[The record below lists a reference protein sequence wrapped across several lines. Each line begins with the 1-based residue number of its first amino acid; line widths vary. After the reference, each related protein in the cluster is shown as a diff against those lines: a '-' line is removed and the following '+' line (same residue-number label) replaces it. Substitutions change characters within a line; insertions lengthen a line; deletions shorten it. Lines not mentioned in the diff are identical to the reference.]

1 MPATVRRSTGQ
12 PGPVAQV
19 LVAVAVSVTVLG
31 GETGCGT
38 TKMSNTART
47 ATEQLVLTNAWDNAL
62 RQVDFRPLAGVPVF
76 LDAQYL
82 KTGVD
87 DGWITSSIRQA
98 MLAQGVLLRQ
108 KAEEAQWI
116 VEARVGTYGT
126 NEHNW
131 LFGIPQVNVPP
142 TVTGVPT
149 GAIPEIP
156 IAKKSYQEGV
166 AKMALFAYDRAS
178 GQVTWNSGTMLATAD
193 AKDVYIGGI
202 GPIQSGSIRQAP
214 EINGVRLPTLY
225 DPGDADAE
233 GSLPPRGD
241 VPFHA
246 PSLSL
251 PTPASDYDAF
261 AP

>member
-1 MPATVRRSTGQ
+1 MPPTARRSTG
-12 PGPVAQV
+12 GVAPV
-19 LVAVAVSVTVLG
+19 LVAAVAMLDA
-31 GETGCGT
+31 GCGT

-76 LDAQYL
+76 LDTQYL
-82 KTGVD
+82 KPAVD
-87 DGWITSSIRQA
+87 EGWITSSIRQT

-108 KAEEAQWI
+108 KPEEAQWI

-131 LFGIPQVNVPP
+131 LFGVPQVNVPP
-142 TVTGVPT
+142 TLTGVPT

-156 IAKKSYQEGV
+156 IAKKSYQQGV

-178 GQVTWNSGTMLATAD
+178 GQVTWTSGTMLATAD
-193 AKDVYIGGI
+193 AKDVYIGGL
-202 GPIQSGSIRQAP
+202 GPIQSGSIREGP
-214 EINGVRLPTLY
+214 EFIGVRLPTLS
-225 DPGDADAE
+225 DPEDSE
-233 GSLPPRGD
+233 PSTPPRGD

-246 PSLSL
+246 PTLSL
-251 PTPASDYDAF
+251 PTSAADYETF